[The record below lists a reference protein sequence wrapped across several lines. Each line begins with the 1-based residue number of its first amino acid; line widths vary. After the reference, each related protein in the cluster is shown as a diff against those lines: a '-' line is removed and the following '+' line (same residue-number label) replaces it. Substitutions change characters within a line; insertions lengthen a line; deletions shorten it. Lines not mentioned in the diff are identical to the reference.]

1 MPVVRVVTIPDVQMT
16 RCLIWR
22 ICGEA
27 ARQQER
33 AATEKMHLPWKREE
47 IKAARSLWWKARLAC
62 WQWTPSALASDR
74 SEVTRCAGPST
85 ATAGGGWAAHPFG
98 RSWRR
103 GGITQQRR
111 PTVMKSNLTVMRVS
125 LWWLERSEWA
135 LSHRSR
141 AVGFA
146 LPAHPPRSLAQAGA
160 PIPARRAQPVGRS
173 ERDTDHPTSLA
184 MSMVSFPEWWLLSLR
199 VLAYE
204 ETVQSLAGAGMN
216 RLLLLWQCNPV
227 LTALII
233 DGKLQLIIPL
243 QIAAENTFLGDVL
256 HLAPGAQCGLVP
268 GRKGPCR
275 SAFFKVYKKVIFTII
290 FKVICTKVIFTIFF
304 INLFVF
310 CPPCKHRTE

>member
-47 IKAARSLWWKARLAC
+47 IKTARSLWWKARLAC
-62 WQWTPSALASDR
+62 WQQTPSALAR
-74 SEVTRCAGPST
+74 NKCEVTCCAGPLT
-85 ATAGGGWAAHPFG
+85 ATVGGGWAAHPFG

-111 PTVMKSNLTVMRVS
+111 PTVMKSNPTVMRVS

-146 LPAHPPRSLAQAGA
+146 LPAHPPRSLVWAGA

-173 ERDTDHPTSLA
+173 ERNRASDQSRNVDGELPRVVVTVSSSL
-184 MSMVSFPEWWLLSLR
+184 SVR
-199 VLAYE
+199 GGR
-204 ETVQSLAGAGMN
+204 VQSLAGAGMN
-216 RLLLLWQCNPV
+216 CLLLLWQCNAV

-233 DGKLQLIIPL
+233 DGKLQLIIPV
-243 QIAAENTFLGDVL
+243 QIATENTFLGDVL

-275 SAFFKVYKKVIFTII
+275 SAFFKVYKK
-290 FKVICTKVIFTIFF
+290 
-304 INLFVF
+304 LFLLSFLRFSVQKLF
-310 CPPCKHRTE
+310 LLSFLN